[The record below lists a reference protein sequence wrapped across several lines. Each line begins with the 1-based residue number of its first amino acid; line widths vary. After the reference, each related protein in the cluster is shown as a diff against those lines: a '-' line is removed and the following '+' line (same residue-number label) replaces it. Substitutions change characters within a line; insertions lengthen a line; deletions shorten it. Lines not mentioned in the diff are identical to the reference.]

1 MVNFRE
7 TENNGEKALKNSDEE
22 SATVAIVSGT
32 APDFDY
38 TRMNNRT
45 KSELITTPTRIL
57 TYFQQIYYFINA
69 PFVKFLYHQVKK

>member
-7 TENNGEKALKNSDEE
+7 TKNSDEKALKTGDEE
-22 SATVAIVSGT
+22 SATVAIVANT

-45 KSELITTPTRIL
+45 KSELITTPTRVL
-57 TYFQQIYYFINA
+57 TYFHQIYYFINA